1 MQKYNIEDSQ
11 IHRSLSNAGVGADL
25 QHHGQGLR
33 EVGESEEGF
42 FAVKRLRELYLTVLE
57 EKRNLEMQKR
67 NEAVLE
73 KLFL

>member
-25 QHHGQGLR
+25 QHHGQGLC
-33 EVGESEEGF
+33 EVGESEEGV
-42 FAVKRLRELYLTVLE
+42 FAVKRLREFYRAVLQ
-57 EKRNLEMQKR
+57 EKRNLEMQKGD
-67 NEAVLE
+67 EAVLE